1 MKKTLAIVAI
11 AALNVFA
18 SFGQSTVNFNN
29 TATTFAD
36 SATVDRFVYLDQVGG
51 TKLVGQNYAAALYW
65 STQNS
70 EAAITQLAVLN
81 ATDTTI
87 TSARGIFRVATTA
100 SPGTW
105 SGGARTLLG
114 TTLGQQVFMQIRVW
128 DTAAGANYDSAL
140 VNGGKTGKS
149 AIFSYTTSSSPTPPP
164 SDLVLLNLRAFALVP
179 EPSTIALGV
188 LGLGSLLL
196 FRRRK

>member
-29 TATTFAD
+29 TATTFTD
-36 SATVDRFVYLDQVGG
+36 SATVDRFVYADRVGG
-51 TKLVGQNYAAALYW
+51 TRLIGQNYAAALYW
-65 STQNS
+65 GTSADSINN
-70 EAAITQLAVLN
+70 LAVLN
-81 ATDTTI
+81 ATDT
-87 TSARGIFRVATTA
+87 SVLGARGLFRVATTA

-114 TTLGQQVFMQIRVW
+114 TTLGQSLFLQVRVW
-128 DTAAGANYDSAL
+128 DIATFANYDLAKA
-140 VNGGKTGKS
+140 GGGITGQS
-149 AIFSYTTSSSPTPPP
+149 DAFAYTTSSSPTPPP
-164 SDLVLLNLRAFALVP
+164 SDLVMNNLRAFALVP
-179 EPSTIALGV
+179 EPSTIALGL

>member
-29 TATTFAD
+29 TITTFPAD
-36 SATVDRFVYLDQVGG
+36 GIDRYVYRDQVGG
-51 TKLVGQNYAAALYW
+51 TKLVGQNFAAALYW
-65 STQNS
+65 GTTQDT
-70 EAAITQLAVLN
+70 ITQLAVLN
-81 ATDTTI
+81 ATDTGI
-87 TSARGIFRVATTA
+87 AAARGLFRVATTA

-114 TTLGQQVFMQIRVW
+114 TTLGQQVFMQVRVW
-128 DTAAGANYDSAL
+128 DITAGADYASAKAF
-140 VNGGKTGKS
+140 GGITGES
-149 AIFSYTTSSSPTPPP
+149 LRFTYTTSSSPTPPP

>member
-11 AALNVFA
+11 AALNVIA

-29 TATTFAD
+29 TITTFPAD
-36 SATVDRFVYLDQVGG
+36 GIDRAVYRDVVGG
-51 TKLVGQNYAAALYW
+51 TKLVGQNFAAALYW
-65 STQNS
+65 STSQDS
-70 EAAITQLAVLN
+70 ITQLAVLN

-87 TSARGIFRVATTA
+87 TSARGLFRVATTA
-100 SPGTW
+100 NPGTW

-114 TTLGQQVFMQIRVW
+114 VGLGTQVFMQVRVW
-128 DTAAGANYDSAL
+128 DTTSGANYDSAL
-140 VNGGKTGKS
+140 ANGGITGQS
-149 AIFSYTTSSSPTPPP
+149 SVFTYTTSSSPTPPP